1 MTASPAFA
9 RRIGAALRRGRPA
22 LACSLLS
29 IVLVGASACSKPVDF
44 KQALEVTDIS
54 GGWYDFGIVDGKN
67 KLVPTMTFRIRK
79 RADVTLRSIA
89 INVHFKKIV
98 SPDRKTEE
106 EMDEVF
112 LQSVEFSEGNQTPIL
127 TVRPEHGYTGDAPQT
142 RAQMLEHSLFKDAR
156 TRIFAKQSS
165 TTWVELSSFDI
176 PRVLITK

>member
-1 MTASPAFA
+1 MTA
-9 RRIGAALRRGRPA
+9 RLGKALVCG
-22 LACSLLS
+22 LLS
-29 IVLVGASACSKPVDF
+29 MALVGAAGCTQQVDF
-44 KQALEVTDIS
+44 KQALEITDVS

-67 KLVPTMTFRIRK
+67 KLVPSMTFRIRK
-79 RADVTLRSIA
+79 RPDANLRSIA

-112 LQSVEFSEGNQTPIL
+112 LQSVEFSEGNQTPIV

-142 RAQMLEHSLFKDAR
+142 RAQMLEHSRFQDVR

-165 TTWVELSSFDI
+165 TTWVELNTFDV